1 MKRSTKPV
9 ANTPRRQAENN
20 FLPEEIQD
28 LIVRTRRITDER
40 VLRLP
45 QVREKI
51 GRANATIWK
60 DVSEGTL
67 PPPISLGPRAVG
79 WKSSELDAWIA
90 AHEFASRSKIPI
102 DMKAFVAQLIAP
114 AAASAAG
121 NSTPSQL
128 LLKSNIH

>member
-1 MKRSTKPV
+1 MKRRSQSV
-9 ANTPRRQAENN
+9 ANASIRQVENK
-20 FLPEEIQD
+20 FLPEEIQE
-28 LIVRTRRITDER
+28 LIVVTRRITENR

-67 PPPISLGPRAVG
+67 PPPISIGPRAVG

-90 AHEFASRSKIPI
+90 AHEFASRTKAPV
-102 DMKAFVAQLIAP
+102 DMKTFVAQLIAP
-114 AAASAAG
+114 VASSVGSAM
-121 NSTPSQL
+121 PSQAL
-128 LLKSNIH
+128 QQSNSR

>member
-1 MKRSTKPV
+1 MKRRSQSV
-9 ANTPRRQAENN
+9 ANASHHQVENK
-20 FLPEEIQD
+20 FLPEEIQE
-28 LIVRTRRITDER
+28 LIVVTRRITENR

-67 PPPISLGPRAVG
+67 LPPISIGPRAVG

-90 AHEFASRSKIPI
+90 AHEFASRTKAPV
-102 DMKAFVAQLIAP
+102 DMKTFVAQLIAP
-114 AAASAAG
+114 VASSVGSAMSSQALQQS
-121 NSTPSQL
+121 NSR
-128 LLKSNIH
+128 

>member
-1 MKRSTKPV
+1 MKRRSQSV
-9 ANTPRRQAENN
+9 ANASIRQVENK
-20 FLPEEIQD
+20 FLPEEIQE
-28 LIVRTRRITDER
+28 LIVVTRRITENR

-67 PPPISLGPRAVG
+67 PPPISIGPRAVG

-90 AHEFASRSKIPI
+90 AHEFASRTKAPV
-102 DMKAFVAQLIAP
+102 DMKTFVAQLIAP
-114 AAASAAG
+114 VASSVGGAM
-121 NSTPSQL
+121 PSQAL
-128 LLKSNIH
+128 QQSNSR

>member
-9 ANTPRRQAENN
+9 ANTPSRQAENN

-28 LIVRTRRITDER
+28 LIVLTRRITDNR

-67 PPPISLGPRAVG
+67 PPPISIGPRAVG

-90 AHEFASRSKIPI
+90 AHEFASRTKAPV
-102 DMKAFVAQLIAP
+102 DMKVFVAQLIAP
-114 AAASAAG
+114 VTSATGSAMSSQA
-121 NSTPSQL
+121 NSR
-128 LLKSNIH
+128 